1 MIRPRKIKAGALQ
14 FVLFIGAL
22 VAVLLFAFVLISHV
36 HAKFRKK
43 SEIFVDLIR
52 ANDAALYQSLQLDG
66 SSQSDILFTET
77 TKEGKQTE
85 VIREPWGIFEIRKSK
100 VTHGKL
106 TYSKIAL
113 VGHQNEKRPALYLKD
128 RQRPLVVAGRAKII
142 GDAFLPERGVKTGN
156 IAGNGYAYQ
165 NLVFGKQ
172 KRSTEALPKLEELQ
186 KKTFYELSEGNIPI
200 VSNNNLVQ
208 ELKSLNNSFS
218 QPIQIIDG
226 TQLILDG
233 VQLSGHIMIRA
244 SQSIV
249 VKPTTQLKDVVLI
262 APKIIIASGTQG
274 NFQAFAS
281 KRIEGGRNCSLTY
294 PTVLALVDQSIKET
308 ASLEQVGIHIDK
320 NSTVRGVACYLESHL
335 AKMPLFPNI
344 SIAENTLMMGEIYNQ
359 GALELKGRVEGSVST
374 TSFIAMEQGAIY
386 QNHLYNG
393 QIDIKSLP
401 NSYAGLLYANESPSA
416 VMKWLYLE

>member
-1 MIRPRKIKAGALQ
+1 MIRLRKIKAGALQ
-14 FVLFIGAL
+14 FVLFIGTL
-22 VAVLLFAFVLISHV
+22 IAVLLFAFVLISHV
-36 HAKFRKK
+36 HAEFRKK
-43 SEIFVDLIR
+43 SEVFVDLIR
-52 ANDAALYQSLQLDG
+52 ANDAALHQSLQLDG
-66 SSQSDILFTET
+66 SSQSDMLFTET
-77 TKEGKQTE
+77 TKEGRQTE
-85 VIREPWGIFEIRKSK
+85 VVREPWGIFEIREAK
-100 VTHGKL
+100 VIHGKL

-165 NLVFGKQ
+165 NLVFGQQ
-172 KRSTEALPKLEELQ
+172 KRSTETLPKLANLQ
-186 KKTFYELSEGNIPI
+186 KTTFFALSEGNIPL
-200 VSNNNLVQ
+200 VSNHNLVQ
-208 ELKSLNNSFS
+208 ELKSLRNSFE

-226 TQLILDG
+226 TQLTLDG
-233 VQLSGHIMIRA
+233 IQLSGRIMIRA
-244 SQSIV
+244 SQSII
-249 VKPTTQLKDVVLI
+249 VKQTAQLEDVILM
-262 APKIIIASGTQG
+262 APKITIAPGAQG

-281 KRIEGGRNCSLTY
+281 KRIEVGQNCNLTY

-308 ASLEQVGIHIDK
+308 SNLDQVGIHIGK
-320 NSTVRGVACYLESHL
+320 NSTVRGIACYLESHS

-344 SIAENTLMMGEIYNQ
+344 SIAENALMMGEIYNQ

-393 QIDIKSLP
+393 QIDINSLP
-401 NSYAGLLYANESPSA
+401 NSYTGLLYANESPNA
-416 VMKWLYLE
+416 VMKWLY